1 MSILT
6 SLADLL
12 CQEIFAKAVVRHALG
27 RRSHRDRQ
35 PQERL
40 MNTTSSQAIRPQV
53 RVIGGPHIRY
63 AESET
68 A

>member
-27 RRSHRDRQ
+27 RRSPRDRQ
-35 PQERL
+35 PQG
-40 MNTTSSQAIRPQV
+40 TTHEYDLEPSD
-53 RVIGGPHIRY
+53 
-63 AESET
+63 
-68 A
+68 